1 MIDGVI
7 IMQYTN
13 ILQYLEE
20 TVLKVPDKPAFCAQ
34 DSTLTF
40 RQTYESSRAVGSFLY
55 QKGYY
60 KKPVVVFMKKT
71 PEAIAAYLGVIYAGC
86 FYVALDEEMPKHRIE
101 LIIQTVKAGMV
112 ICDETTGEMIREY
125 GFDGEVCQYSQIIQ
139 TGIDEEAL
147 EKVRD
152 AQTDIDPIYA
162 VFTSGSTGVPKGV
175 LACHRSVIDYIENL
189 SEVLQFDSDTVYG
202 NQAPFYFDA
211 ALKEIVPTM
220 KFGATTHIIPKSLF
234 MFPIKLVEFLNEHK
248 INTICWAAS
257 ALTIV
262 SSFRTFEKIRPEYIK
277 RVVFV
282 GEVFPIKQLNMW
294 KEVLPDALF
303 VNLYGPTETTG
314 VCCYYKVDREF
325 ALDETLPVGRPFHNT
340 SILLL
345 NDDLTQTPFG
355 EVGEICV
362 KGTCLTLGYYNN
374 PEKTR
379 EAFIQNPLNDMY
391 PETIYR
397 TGDLGRYNERGE
409 LCYVSRKD
417 YQIKHMGHRIE
428 LGEIEVVV
436 NMHKGIRT
444 NCCIFDDIKK
454 KIVLYYVGDAT
465 RAEVAEFTKEKL
477 PRYMFPNVI
486 VQLENMPYTANG
498 KIDRVLLKNKY
509 NEEK

>member
-1 MIDGVI
+1 
-7 IMQYTN
+7 MQITN
-13 ILQYLEE
+13 ILEYLEQ
-20 TVLKVPDKPAFCAQ
+20 TVLEVPDKTAFA
-34 DSTLTF
+34 SEEGALSF
-40 RQTYESSRAVGSFLY
+40 RELYQSSRSIGSFLAERSICK
-55 QKGYY
+55 Q
-60 KKPVVVFMKKT
+60 PVVVFMKKT
-71 PEAIAAYLGVIYAGC
+71 EAAIAAYLGVIYAGN
-86 FYVALDEEMPKHRIE
+86 FYVALDEEMPRHRIE
-101 LIIQTVKAGMV
+101 LIIQTIGAKAM
-112 ICDETTGEMIREY
+112 ICDDATLPLIREY
-125 GFDGEVCQYSQIIQ
+125 GYEGEVYDYREICRTPENTELLS
-139 TGIDEEAL
+139 GI
-147 EKVRD
+147 RD
-152 AQTDIDPIYA
+152 RQTDTDPIYA

-175 LACHRSVIDYIENL
+175 LACHRSVIDYGENL
-189 SEVLQFDSDTVYG
+189 SQVLSFDRDTVFG

-211 ALKEIVPTM
+211 ALKEILPTL
-220 KFGATTHIIPKSLF
+220 KFGATTYIIPKSLF
-234 MFPIKLVEFLNEHK
+234 MFPIKLVEFLNEHR

-262 SSFRTFEKIRPEYIK
+262 SSFRTFEKIRPEYLE
-277 RVVFV
+277 RVIFV

-294 KEVLPDALF
+294 KEVLPDALY

-340 SILLL
+340 SVFLL
-345 NDDLTQTPFG
+345 NEDGTETSDG

-379 EAFIQNPLNDMY
+379 ESFVQNPLNPMY
-391 PETIYR
+391 PETIYK
-397 TGDLGRYNERGE
+397 TGDLGRFNERGE

-444 NCCIFDDIKK
+444 NCCIFDDNKK
-454 KIVLYYVGDAT
+454 KIVLYYVGDAQ
-465 RAEVAEFTKEKL
+465 RAEVAAFAKEKL

-486 VQLENMPYTANG
+486 IQLEQMPYTANG
-498 KIDRVLLKNKY
+498 KIDRVLLKKQY
-509 NEEK
+509 FDGSVK

>member
-1 MIDGVI
+1 
-7 IMQYTN
+7 MQITN
-13 ILQYLEE
+13 ILEYLEQ
-20 TVLKVPDKPAFCAQ
+20 TVENAGAKVAFSSEEHA
-34 DSTLTF
+34 LTF
-40 RQTYESSRAVGSFLY
+40 RQLYDESRSTGTFLAK
-55 QKGYY
+55 KGFYRQ
-60 KKPVVVFMKKT
+60 PVVVFMRKT
-71 PEAIAAYLGVIYAGC
+71 PRAISAFLGVIYAGC

-101 LIIQTVKAGMV
+101 LIIRTVNAQAV
-112 ICDETTGEMIREY
+112 ICDEDTVSLIREY
-125 GFDGEVCQYSQIIQ
+125 GFDKEVFQYADMAGAGADDDVLQ
-139 TGIDEEAL
+139 GI
-147 EKVRD
+147 RD
-152 AQTDIDPIYA
+152 RQTDTDPIYA

-189 SEVLQFDSDTVYG
+189 SDVLGFDSETVYG

-211 ALKEIVPTM
+211 ALKEIVPTL
-220 KFGATTHIIPKSLF
+220 KFGATTYIIPKSLF
-234 MFPIKLVEFLNEHK
+234 MFPIKLVEFLNEHR

-262 SSFRTFEKIRPEYIK
+262 SSFRTFEKVKPEYLK

-282 GEVFPIKQLNMW
+282 GEVFPVKQLNLW
-294 KEVLPDALF
+294 KEAAPDALF

-314 VCCYYKVDREF
+314 VCCYFKVDREF

-345 NDDLTQTPFG
+345 KDDNTPAG
-355 EVGEICV
+355 PSETGEICV

-374 PEKTR
+374 PEKTK
-379 EAFIQNPLNDMY
+379 ESFVQNPLNDMY
-391 PETIYR
+391 PEIIYK
-397 TGDLGRYNERGE
+397 TGDLGRYNDRGE

-444 NCCIFDDIKK
+444 NCCIFDDNKK
-454 KIVLYYVGDAT
+454 KIVLYYAGDAT
-465 RAEVAEFTKEKL
+465 RAEVAQFTKEKL

-486 VQLENMPYTANG
+486 IQLDEMPYTPNG
-498 KIDRVLLKNKY
+498 KIDRVELKNRY
-509 NEEK
+509 LNS

>member
-1 MIDGVI
+1 
-7 IMQYTN
+7 MQITN
-13 ILQYLEE
+13 ILEYLEN
-20 TVLKVPDKPAFCAQ
+20 TVDKVPEKTAF
-34 DSTLTF
+34 SGENHSLTF
-40 RQTYESSRAVGSFLY
+40 RELYNESRSVGSFLAQ
-55 QKGYY
+55 QKLYAQ
-60 KKPVVVFMKKT
+60 PVVVFMAKT
-71 PEAIAAYLGVIYAGC
+71 PRAISAFLGVIYSGC
-86 FYVALDEEMPKHRIE
+86 FYVALDEEMPRHRIE
-101 LIIQTVKAGMV
+101 LIISTVNARAV
-112 ICDETTGEMIREY
+112 ICDSETRPLMKEY
-125 GFDGEVCQYSQIIQ
+125 GYDGDVYLYDDIAFASP
-139 TGIDEEAL
+139 DEDLLA
-147 EKVRD
+147 KIRCS
-152 AQTDIDPIYA
+152 QTDTDPIYA

-189 SEVLQFDSDTVYG
+189 SDVLGFDENTVYG

-211 ALKEIVPTM
+211 ALKEIIPTM

-262 SSFRTFEKIRPEYIK
+262 SSFRTFEKIKPEYLERI
-277 RVVFV
+277 VFV
-282 GEVFPIKQLNMW
+282 GEVFPIRQLNMW
-294 KEVLPDALF
+294 KEAVPDALY

-325 ALDETLPVGRPFHNT
+325 GLDETLPVGRPFHNT
-340 SILLL
+340 TVMLLK
-345 NDDLTQTPFG
+345 DDNTPAAG
-355 EVGEICV
+355 QEVGEICV

-379 EAFIQNPLNDMY
+379 ESFVQNPLNNMY
-391 PETIYR
+391 PETIYK

-444 NCCIFDDIKK
+444 NCCIFDDNRK
-454 KIVLYYVGDAT
+454 KIVLYYVGSAT
-465 RAEVAEFTKEKL
+465 RAEVAQFTKEKL

-486 VQLENMPYTANG
+486 IPLDEMPYTPNG
-498 KIDRVLLKNKY
+498 KIDRVALKNRY
-509 NEEK
+509 NSEQQ

>member
-1 MIDGVI
+1 
-7 IMQYTN
+7 MQITN
-13 ILQYLEE
+13 ILEYLEH
-20 TVLKVPDKPAFCAQ
+20 TVTTVPDKTAFASDEQ
-34 DSTLTF
+34 NLSFQELYD
-40 RQTYESSRAVGSFLY
+40 QSRAAGSFIAEQGIY
-55 QKGYY
+55 G
-60 KKPVVVFMKKT
+60 KPVVVFMQKT
-71 PEAIAAYLGVIYAGC
+71 PQAVAAYLGVIYAGD
-86 FYVALDEEMPKHRIE
+86 FYVALDEEMPRHRIE
-101 LIIQTVKAGMV
+101 LIIQTIGAGAV
-112 ICDETTGEMIREY
+112 ICDTVTKELIREY
-125 GFDGEVCQYSQIIQ
+125 GYEGAVYDY
-139 TGIDEEAL
+139 DEISHSSVHEETLARI
-147 EKVRD
+147 RD
-152 AQTDIDPIYA
+152 WQTDTDPIYA

-175 LACHRSVIDYIENL
+175 LACHRSVIDYGENL
-189 SEVLQFDSDTVYG
+189 SDVLSFDSGTVFG

-211 ALKEIVPTM
+211 ALKEIIPTL
-220 KFGATTHIIPKSLF
+220 KFGATTYIIPKSLF
-234 MFPIKLVEFLNEHK
+234 MFPIKLMEYLNEHR

-262 SSFRTFEKIRPEYIK
+262 SSFRTFDKIRPEFIQ

-282 GEVFPIKQLNMW
+282 GEVFPIKQLNIW
-294 KEVLPDALF
+294 KEAIPDALY

-340 SILLL
+340 RILLL
-345 NDDLTQTPFG
+345 NEDGTRTAPG

-362 KGTCLTLGYYNN
+362 TGTCLTLGYYNN

-379 EAFIQNPLNDMY
+379 EAFVQNPLNSMY
-391 PETIYR
+391 PETIYK
-397 TGDLGRYNERGE
+397 TGDLGRFNERGE

-444 NCCIFDDIKK
+444 NCCIFDDNKK

-465 RAEVAEFTKEKL
+465 RAEVASFTKEKL

-486 VQLENMPYTANG
+486 RQLDSMPYTPNG
-498 KIDRVLLKNKY
+498 KIDRVALKNSY
-509 NEEK
+509 NEGK

>member
-1 MIDGVI
+1 
-7 IMQYTN
+7 MQYTN
-13 ILQYLEE
+13 ILEYLEE
-20 TVLKVPDKPAFCAQ
+20 TVTEVPDKIAFACE
-34 DSTLTF
+34 DHDLTF
-40 RQTYESSRAVGSFLY
+40 KQLYDESRSVGTYLAKEGF
-55 QKGYY
+55 Y
-60 KKPVVVFMKKT
+60 KKPVVVFMQKT
-71 PEAIAAYLGVIYAGC
+71 PRAIAAFLGVIYAGC

-101 LIIQTVKAGMV
+101 LIIGTVNAGAV
-112 ICDETTGEMIREY
+112 ICDAATADMIREY
-125 GFDGEVCQYSQIIQ
+125 GYDGKVYSYSEISAAGADDKIL
-139 TGIDEEAL
+139 AA
-147 EKVRD
+147 VRD
-152 AQTDIDPIYA
+152 KQTDIDPIYA

-189 SEVLQFDSDTVYG
+189 SQVLKFDSETVYG

-211 ALKEIVPTM
+211 ALKEIIPTM
-220 KFGATTHIIPKSLF
+220 KFGATTYIIPKALF

-257 ALTIV
+257 AMTMI
-262 SSFRTFEKIRPEYIK
+262 SSFKTFDKIKPEYVK

-282 GEVFPIKQLNMW
+282 GEVFPIKQLKMW
-294 KEVLPDALF
+294 QEALPDAMY

-325 ALDETLPVGRPFHNT
+325 NLDETLPVGRPFHNT
-340 SILLL
+340 SIILL
-345 NDDLTQTPFG
+345 NDDNTETKPG

-379 EAFIQNPLNDMY
+379 EAYIQNPLNNMY
-391 PETIYR
+391 PETLYK
-397 TGDLGRYNERGE
+397 TGDLGKYNDRGE

-436 NMHKGIRT
+436 NMHKGIKT
-444 NCCIFDDIKK
+444 NCCIFDDNKK

-465 RAEVAEFTKEKL
+465 KAEVAAFTKEKL

-486 VQLENMPYTANG
+486 TQLENMPYTPNG
-498 KIDRVLLKNKY
+498 KIDRVFLKNKY
-509 NEEK
+509 NEGK

>member
-1 MIDGVI
+1 
-7 IMQYTN
+7 MQITN
-13 ILQYLEE
+13 ILEYLEE
-20 TVLKVPDKPAFCAQ
+20 TVNRCPEKTAFADE
-34 DSTLTF
+34 DSSLTF
-40 RQTYESSRAVGSFLY
+40 RQLYEQCRSIGTVLAG
-55 QKGYY
+55 QKRKGQ
-60 KKPVVVFMKKT
+60 PVVVFMRKT
-71 PEAIAAYLGVIYAGC
+71 PAAIAAFLGVIYAGC
-86 FYVALDEEMPKHRIE
+86 FYVALDEEMPRHRIE
-101 LIIQTVKAGMV
+101 LILQTVHADV
-112 ICDETTGEMIREY
+112 VVCDDTTQPLVREY
-125 GFDGEVCQYSQIIQ
+125 GFEGQVFLYGDLASAGEDPAVLRQIREQ
-139 TGIDEEAL
+139 
-147 EKVRD
+147 
-152 AQTDIDPIYA
+152 QTDVDPIYA

-189 SEVLQFDSDTVYG
+189 SSVLEFDSETVYG

-211 ALKEIVPTM
+211 ALKEIIPTM
-220 KFGATTHIIPKSLF
+220 KFGASTFIIPKSLF
-234 MFPIKLVEFLNEHK
+234 MFPVKLVEFLNEHR
-248 INTICWAAS
+248 INTLCWAAS
-257 ALTIV
+257 ALTLV
-262 SSFRTFEKIRPEYIK
+262 SSFKTFDKIRPEYVK

-282 GEVFPIKQLNMW
+282 GEVFPIKQLNLW
-294 KEVLPDALF
+294 KQALPDALY

-314 VCCYYKVDREF
+314 VCCYFRVDREF
-325 ALDETLPVGRPFHNT
+325 ALEETLPVGRPFHNT
-340 SILLL
+340 TVFLLSEEGT
-345 NDDLTQTPFG
+345 LTPPG

-379 EAFIQNPLNDMY
+379 ESFVQNPLNSSY
-391 PETIYR
+391 PEIIYK

-465 RAEVAEFTKEKL
+465 RAEVAAFTKEKL

-486 VQLENMPYTANG
+486 TQLPAMPYTPNG
-498 KIDRVLLKNKY
+498 KIDRVFLKNKY
-509 NEEK
+509 KEENGV

>member
-1 MIDGVI
+1 
-7 IMQYTN
+7 MQITN
-13 ILQYLEE
+13 ILEYLEHIVKE
-20 TVLKVPDKPAFCAQ
+20 VPDKTAFA
-34 DSTLTF
+34 SEEGSLSF
-40 RQTYESSRAVGSFLY
+40 RGLYERSRSVGSFLAG
-55 QKGYY
+55 QGLAG
-60 KKPVVVFMKKT
+60 KPVVVFMKKT
-71 PEAIAAYLGVIYAGC
+71 EAAIAAYLGVIYAGD
-86 FYVALDEEMPKHRIE
+86 FYVALDEEMPRHRIE
-101 LIIQTVKAGMV
+101 LIIQTIGAEAV
-112 ICDETTGEMIREY
+112 ICDSATLGLIREY
-125 GFDGEVCQYSQIIQ
+125 GYEGNVYAYEEISQMEA
-139 TGIDEEAL
+139 DEEAL
-147 EKVRD
+147 ARIRD
-152 AQTDIDPIYA
+152 RQTDTDPIYA

-175 LACHRSVIDYIENL
+175 LACHRSVIDYGENL
-189 SEVLQFDSDTVYG
+189 SEVLGFDRETVFG

-211 ALKEIVPTM
+211 ALKEIIPTL

-234 MFPIKLVEFLNEHK
+234 MFPIKLVEFLNDHQ

-262 SSFRTFEKIRPEYIK
+262 SSFRTFEKIRPEYVK

-294 KEVLPDALF
+294 KEALPDALY

-340 SILLL
+340 SVFLL
-345 NDDLTQTPFG
+345 NEDGTLTKEG

-379 EAFIQNPLNDMY
+379 EAFVQNPLNPMY
-391 PETIYR
+391 PETIYK

-444 NCCIFDDIKK
+444 NCCIFDDNKK
-454 KIVLYYVGDAT
+454 KIVLYYVGDAA
-465 RAEVAEFTKEKL
+465 RAEVASFAKEKL

-486 VQLENMPYTANG
+486 IQLDAMPYTANG
-498 KIDRVLLKNKY
+498 KIDRVQLKKNY
-509 NEEK
+509 SLQCDR

>member
-1 MIDGVI
+1 
-7 IMQYTN
+7 MQVTN
-13 ILQYLEE
+13 ILEYLEHIVTE
-20 TVLKVPDKPAFCAQ
+20 VPEKTAFASQ
-34 DSTLTF
+34 
-40 RQTYESSRAVGSFLY
+40 ESSLSFQQLYDESRSVGSFLAE
-55 QKGYY
+55 QGIFH
-60 KKPVVVFMKKT
+60 KPVVVFMQKT
-71 PEAIAAYLGVIYAGC
+71 PQAISAYLGVIYAGG
-86 FYVALDEEMPKHRIE
+86 FYVALDEEMPRHRIE
-101 LIIQTVKAGMV
+101 LIIQTIGAEAV
-112 ICDETTGEMIREY
+112 ICDAVTRDLIKDYGYEGSVYDHEEISRTPVNEQALAEIR
-125 GFDGEVCQYSQIIQ
+125 DH
-139 TGIDEEAL
+139 
-147 EKVRD
+147 
-152 AQTDIDPIYA
+152 QTDTDPIYA

-175 LACHRSVIDYIENL
+175 LACHRSVIDYGENL
-189 SEVLQFDSDTVYG
+189 SKVLSFDRETVFG

-211 ALKEIVPTM
+211 ALKEIIPTL
-220 KFGATTHIIPKSLF
+220 KFGATTYIIPKSLF
-234 MFPIKLVEFLNEHK
+234 MFPIKLVEFLNEYR

-262 SSFRTFEKIRPEYIK
+262 SSFKTFDKIKPEYVK

-294 KEVLPDALF
+294 KEALPDALY

-325 ALDETLPVGRPFHNT
+325 SLDETLPVGRPFHNT
-340 SILLL
+340 RILLL
-345 NDDLTQTPFG
+345 NEDGTETKPG

-362 KGTCLTLGYYNN
+362 TGTCLTLGYYNN
-374 PEKTR
+374 PEKTK
-379 EAFIQNPLNDMY
+379 EAFVQNPLNDMY
-391 PETIYR
+391 PETIYK

-444 NCCIFDDIKK
+444 NCCIFDDNKK

-465 RAEVAEFTKEKL
+465 RAEVATFTKEKL

-486 VQLENMPYTANG
+486 TQLDSMPYTANG
-498 KIDRVLLKNKY
+498 KIDRVMLKKKY
-509 NEEK
+509 LEGNS

>member
-1 MIDGVI
+1 
-7 IMQYTN
+7 MQITN

-20 TVLKVPDKPAFCAQ
+20 TVTQVPDKEAFCGEEG
-34 DSTLTF
+34 SLTF
-40 RQTYESSRAVGSFLY
+40 RQTYEESRSVGSFLAG
-55 QKGYY
+55 KGYY

-71 PEAIAAYLGVIYAGC
+71 PQAIAAYFGVIWAGC
-86 FYVALDEEMPKHRIE
+86 FYVALDEEMPRHRIE
-101 LIIQTVKAGMV
+101 LIISTVDAQAV
-112 ICDETTGEMIREY
+112 ICDETTSPMIREY
-125 GFDGEVCQYSQIIQ
+125 GF
-139 TGIDEEAL
+139 TGDVYLYDEICRTAADADAL
-147 EKVRD
+147 RKVREQ
-152 AQTDIDPIYA
+152 QTDIDPIYA

-175 LACHRSVIDYIENL
+175 LACHRSVVDYIENL
-189 SEVLQFDSDTVYG
+189 SEVLGFDRETVYG

-211 ALKEIVPTM
+211 ALKEIIPTI

-257 ALTIV
+257 AMTIV

-294 KEVLPDALF
+294 KEAVPDALY

-314 VCCYYKVDREF
+314 VCCYYRVDREF

-345 NDDLTQTPFG
+345 NDDNTETPFG

-379 EAFIQNPLNDMY
+379 EAFVQNPLNDMY
-391 PETIYR
+391 PETIYK
-397 TGDLGRYNERGE
+397 TGDLGRYNDRGE

-436 NMHKGIRT
+436 NMHKGIKT
-444 NCCIFDDIKK
+444 NCCIFDDNKK

-465 RAEVAEFTKEKL
+465 RAEVAAFTKEKL

-486 VQLENMPYTANG
+486 TQLESMPYTANG
-498 KIDRVLLKNKY
+498 KIDRVFLKQKY
-509 NEEK
+509 NEEN